1 MTIIPPGI
9 SRMELLFPI
18 SACSSWTALKIIW
31 PKRDEKC
38 LSHFATL
45 SHPCG
50 LAASLRM
57 RGSWEEE
64 HNIVKFFSA
73 CCLCFAQWG
82 TSFCPR
88 YRATEQKSA
97 RIFSGAKSSAASLF
111 ASCTIFPSTI
121 HTVMLWSEKGPW
133 ILRAFSTT
141 HLFTLK
147 LARQCENQLSEPS

>member
-64 HNIVKFFSA
+64 HNIVKVFSA

-82 TSFCPR
+82 TSFCPK

-97 RIFSGAKSSAASLF
+97 RIFSELNHLLLRYLLHVQYSPAQYIQWCYDEKKVHVSSESFPQHTFSL
-111 ASCTIFPSTI
+111 
-121 HTVMLWSEKGPW
+121 
-133 ILRAFSTT
+133 
-141 HLFTLK
+141 
-147 LARQCENQLSEPS
+147 